1 MKRPLAFVLST
12 LAVLST
18 AGLVFYFYG
27 LPMLAESTMGCRFG
41 GGTKSLGCST
51 SFGTF
56 ITLLSAAVALLIAGI
71 WNGFGRY

>member
-1 MKRPLAFVLST
+1 MKRPLAFTFST
-12 LAVLST
+12 LIVLLA

-27 LPMLAESTMGCRFG
+27 LPMLAEGGVSCRFG

-56 ITLLSAAVALLIAGI
+56 ITLLLAAVALLLVGI
-71 WNGFGRY
+71 WNRFGRY